1 MFEVLILS
9 IIQGITEFLPISSS
23 SHLIL
28 VSKYLNFENQG
39 LLIDVSVH
47 IGSFFAV
54 LTYFRKDILN
64 FVNNKELFL
73 KILFS
78 SIPVLIVGLLLVKT
92 EIINHLRTIQVIGW
106 MTLIFGVLLYISD
119 NFKNNL
125 KIEKNFD
132 YKAALII
139 GVFQILSLIP
149 GVSRSGIAITA
160 ARILKFKRFDS
171 GKISFL
177 LSIPTLGA
185 VSIFGL
191 VNVAGTIQSDHL
203 LINFLSIVFSFIFSY
218 ITIHFFLSYI
228 KKFSLKIFVAYRVV
242 LGVVIIIISYL

>member
-106 MTLIFGVLLYISD
+106 MTLIFGVLH
-119 NFKNNL
+119 K
-125 KIEKNFD
+125 
-132 YKAALII
+132 
-139 GVFQILSLIP
+139 
-149 GVSRSGIAITA
+149 
-160 ARILKFKRFDS
+160 
-171 GKISFL
+171 
-177 LSIPTLGA
+177 
-185 VSIFGL
+185 
-191 VNVAGTIQSDHL
+191 
-203 LINFLSIVFSFIFSY
+203 
-218 ITIHFFLSYI
+218 
-228 KKFSLKIFVAYRVV
+228 
-242 LGVVIIIISYL
+242 